1 MCTTDNIFVLHGLI
15 THSLNNNRKLFCSF
29 IDFSKAFD
37 YVVRDVLWFKLLQFG
52 VRGKMLDIIV
62 SMYENVK
69 SQVKINNRLS
79 ESFSCMTG
87 VRQGEC
93 LSPFLFAIYLNDI
106 EQEFIT
112 KGADGVD
119 TGFLKLFLLL
129 YADDIVIFF

>member
-1 MCTTDNIFVLHGLI
+1 M
-15 THSLNNNRKLFCSF
+15 
-29 IDFSKAFD
+29 
-37 YVVRDVLWFKLLQFG
+37 
-52 VRGKMLDIIV
+52 
-62 SMYENVK
+62 K
-69 SQVKINNRLS
+69 SQVKINNRLG

-93 LSPFLFAIYLNDI
+93 FSLFLFAIYLNYI

-129 YADDIVIFF
+129 YADDIVIF